1 MTHIL
6 SADIGGTTCKLGIF
20 DRSLN
25 IEEKWEISTN
35 KTGEGIL
42 ENIYDSFVVHL
53 NRKISISRT
62 LSVWESVYLA
72 QLILKMVSSTVQ

>member
-53 NRKISISRT
+53 NRKDIDIKT
-62 LSVWESVYLA
+62 LSVWELVYLD
-72 QLILKMVSSTVQ
+72 QLTLKMVSSMVL